1 MQGKKPRREKLH
13 LSSDEDEASEPL
25 LAAAEQKAYKDA
37 NETAHI
43 SKRSTA
49 KGKRSYED
57 DGSDVSCGSGS
68 PVKSR
73 KRAKINEAKRS
84 RRDAPKVSYKEADD
98 ASDAD
103 ESDYEETKKA
113 KGSRT
118 KKPQT
123 ATAKKQKPVES
134 DTDDTANESQL
145 DESDTPEKNSAKS
158 ASSALASFQQEGGS
172 DWRTASAIDY

>member
-13 LSSDEDEASEPL
+13 LGSDEDEASETL
-25 LAAAEQKAYKDA
+25 LTLAEQKAYKDA

-57 DGSDVSCGSGS
+57 DDSDVSCGSGS

-84 RRDAPKVSYKEADD
+84 RRAAPKVSYKEAD

-113 KGSRT
+113 KGART

-123 ATAKKQKPVES
+123 ARAKKQKPVES

-145 DESDTPEKNSAKS
+145 DESATPKKNSAKS
-158 ASSALASFQQEGGS
+158 ASSAMASFLQEGGS